1 MNREEMEKMTL
12 EEGLKGVED
21 TLKQLNEDIPL
32 EQSFALYKD
41 GMELLKYCDEKLKS
55 VEQQVLIMN
64 EEGELNEFQ

>member
-1 MNREEMEKMTL
+1 MNREDMEKLTL
-12 EEGLKGVED
+12 EEALTGVED

-41 GMELLKYCDEKLKS
+41 GMELLKYCDEKLKG

-64 EEGELNEFQ
+64 EEGELNEF